1 MSHFIQE
8 LSGSE
13 EKLLDIFFRK
23 LTVQDEEV
31 LIKCKNLALEFLVPA
46 KRYDLI
52 RFSVME
58 LIEKGQEN
66 CLY

>member
-1 MSHFIQE
+1 MDQRK
-8 LSGSE
+8 
-13 EKLLDIFFRK
+13 KLLDTFFRK

-46 KRYDLI
+46 KTYYLI

-66 CLY
+66 

>member
-1 MSHFIQE
+1 MDQRK
-8 LSGSE
+8 
-13 EKLLDIFFRK
+13 KLLDIFFRK

-46 KRYDLI
+46 KTYYLI

-66 CLY
+66 